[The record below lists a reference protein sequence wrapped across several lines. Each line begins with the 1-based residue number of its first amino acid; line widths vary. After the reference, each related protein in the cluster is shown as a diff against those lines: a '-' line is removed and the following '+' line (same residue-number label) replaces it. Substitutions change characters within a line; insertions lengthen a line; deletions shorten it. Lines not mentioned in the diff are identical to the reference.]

1 MKKNKMIAWMLSIAM
16 VLCICLSAC
25 GGGSGSG
32 GNSAAPSADQGGTQE
47 SSAPVENTG
56 ETYIIRMGCATVLP
70 SHPNQFMEEFKEALE
85 SKSDQFQVELYPANQ
100 LGSNTQMIQGLQN
113 GTVQAVI
120 LPVGFFTTIAPI
132 MNILDMPALVPN
144 SEMQYEMLNKTE
156 VGDAFREE
164 ISKLG
169 MTPLAYLYCVE
180 KELLLDTPIESMDD
194 LKGLKIRS
202 FDSEVAQ
209 NEIKAYGASPVSMST
224 NDLALALQQGAIDGL
239 LNDVTMYDPMKL
251 YEKAPYLIKAP
262 SNPTSNCVMFSNQL
276 LDQLPDDLR
285 QILEETVDEV
295 RESVY
300 TYTHTYIQ
308 DCYDHMVSEGCE
320 IVEVSDE
327 VKAQMNEAAAA
338 ATHEA
343 FLKTMP
349 EAQPFYDMVVE
360 YVEANTA
367 ES

>member
-1 MKKNKMIAWMLSIAM
+1 MKKNKTIAWMLSIAM

-25 GGGSGSG
+25 GGGGS
-32 GNSAAPSADQGGTQE
+32 STPAADQGGTGE
-47 SSAPVENTG
+47 SAAPVENTG

-132 MNILDMPALVPN
+132 MNILDMPALVPD

-169 MTPLAYLYCVE
+169 MTPLSYLYCVE
-180 KELLLDTPIESMDD
+180 KELLLDTPIETMDD
-194 LKGLKIRS
+194 LRGLKIRS

-209 NEIKAYGASPVSMST
+209 NEITAYGASPVSMST

-251 YEKAPYLIKAP
+251 YEQAPYLIKAP

-285 QILEETVDEV
+285 QILEETVEEV

-308 DCYDHMVSEGCE
+308 ECYDHMVSEGCQ

-338 ATHEA
+338 ATHES
-343 FLKTMP
+343 FLQTMP

-367 ES
+367 AES